1 VAKKKKSKGQ
11 ALPEP
16 ALADQESPPAP
27 PVKATPRLIRKTYLM
42 TPELIRRVQRQADE
56 AGVGVNEMNR
66 YLLTVALDLV
76 ESGQHEIQV
85 TTVERR
91 TLGV

>member
-1 VAKKKKSKGQ
+1 MAKKKKSKGL
-11 ALPEP
+11 ALPES
-16 ALADQESPPAP
+16 ALAEQESPSAP
-27 PVKATPRLIRKTYLM
+27 PAKATPRLLRKTYLM
-42 TPELIRRVQRQADE
+42 TPDLIRRVQRQAEE

-66 YLLTVALDLV
+66 YLLTLALDLV

-85 TTVERR
+85 TTVTRR